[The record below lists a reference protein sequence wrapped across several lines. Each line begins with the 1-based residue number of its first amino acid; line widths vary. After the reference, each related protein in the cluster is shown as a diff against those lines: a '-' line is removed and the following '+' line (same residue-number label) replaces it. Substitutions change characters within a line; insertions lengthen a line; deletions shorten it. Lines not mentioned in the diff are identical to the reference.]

1 MASLIQFGSPSPTSI
16 PFPTQKNLLSFFP
29 SPRFLAKIDGGKKIR
44 EKWDWAERYM
54 FDLQGDLAVK
64 VYWIFFLNL
73 KQENR
78 LCSCGK
84 DEKKSP

>member
-1 MASLIQFGSPSPTSI
+1 M
-16 PFPTQKNLLSFFP
+16 
-29 SPRFLAKIDGGKKIR
+29 R
-44 EKWDWAERYM
+44 EKWDWAERNM

-84 DEKKSP
+84 DEKKSS